1 MPRMKKI
8 LIASVV
14 VAAALVAG
22 LGVLLATL
30 DLNAYKAEVTQRFA
44 AATGRELHI
53 DGGIELG
60 LSLAP
65 SIFVEE
71 VRIANAAWG
80 TAPDMLQVAR
90 AEAQLALLPLLTG
103 NMELRRLAL
112 FSPTILIENDARDVS
127 NWDFGAETASQKQ
140 GGSGGAWRAAG
151 LDELEIRDAV
161 VAMHDHL
168 TGETTS
174 INIAEATLDTN
185 GAGTPLKAKIVA
197 NVDGQAIRVDGTLGK
212 SGQILANQAIDVDLD
227 VAIGAATLAVEG
239 SVARPLQGEGLDL
252 GLELRSAS
260 LADLGRLAGAD
271 WPTVGPVEMSG
282 RLADTDRGHALNGLR
297 LRLADSELSGKLQL
311 EREAGRHRVTGRL
324 YAERIDLASLQAD
337 GEKTPGPRRLFP
349 NSPLPL
355 AALAALD
362 ADIALDARRVD
373 AVHVPVENLETRL
386 VIDHGR
392 LRLEPFT
399 GELAGGRM
407 NAVAT
412 LEVGEDTARAKL
424 DLAILQLEPSRLPA
438 LKDAVTGAPTDVT
451 FEAEGEGASVAAI
464 MASLDG
470 RLLVQSGEGTLN
482 NRQATAASSDLLL
495 ETYALL
501 DPTAQRDT
509 RSRLSCSVFHFAID
523 DGVAITDRG
532 IALATNRMNV
542 IGSGI
547 VNLETEGL
555 DIRITTQAREGAGL
569 SAGQFADLVRL
580 GGTLSDPQPGLDTG
594 AAVMT
599 GVSAGAAVATSGLSI
614 LAQSLYDRLT
624 ADDAPCETALA
635 MRIEDTRSPSD
646 KAADAVKGVGDAI
659 KGAFESLFGN

>member
-60 LSLAP
+60 LSLVP

-71 VRIANAAWG
+71 VRIANATWG

-90 AEAQLALLPLLTG
+90 AEAHLALLPLLTG

-140 GGSGGAWRAAG
+140 GGSGGAWRATG

-161 VAMHDHL
+161 VTLHDHL

-174 INIAEATLDTN
+174 INIAEAILDTN

-197 NVDGQAIRVDGTLGK
+197 DVDGQAVRVDGTLGM

-227 VAIGAATLAVEG
+227 VAIGT
-239 SVARPLQGEGLDL
+239 
-252 GLELRSAS
+252 
-260 LADLGRLAGAD
+260 
-271 WPTVGPVEMSG
+271 
-282 RLADTDRGHALNGLR
+282 
-297 LRLADSELSGKLQL
+297 
-311 EREAGRHRVTGRL
+311 
-324 YAERIDLASLQAD
+324 
-337 GEKTPGPRRLFP
+337 
-349 NSPLPL
+349 
-355 AALAALD
+355 
-362 ADIALDARRVD
+362 
-373 AVHVPVENLETRL
+373 
-386 VIDHGR
+386 
-392 LRLEPFT
+392 
-399 GELAGGRM
+399 
-407 NAVAT
+407 AT

-424 DLAILQLEPSRLPA
+424 DLAILQLEPSRLPG

-451 FEAEGEGASVAAI
+451 LEAEGEGASIAAI

-542 IGSGI
+542 LGSGI
-547 VNLETEGL
+547 VNLKTEGL

-599 GVSAGAAVATSGLSI
+599 GVSAGAAIATSGLSI
-614 LAQSLYDRLT
+614 LAQGLYGRLT